1 MYLTEFPWKDKY
13 IINELFGSLYIQYNK
28 FESFIGCPKII
39 HEDCDYLNNPIKN
52 DKNMSEVKGI
62 IFNEWI

>member
-1 MYLTEFPWKDKY
+1 MSYLVCY
-13 IINELFGSLYIQYNK
+13 IFNK

-39 HEDCDYLNNPIKN
+39 YGDFDYSNNLIKN